1 MRAFA
6 RDTIDEKKQAVLRS
20 TARICALD
28 KANTCRCA
36 AASGHAEHQIQL
48 NSYGE
53 ERTIA
58 CDLLPSRYDQ
68 VAQALGAHGERV
80 EDPAE
85 LEGAIE
91 RAVAAGKP
99 ACVDVLIEPAAAPS
113 LLVGGSHP

>member
-1 MRAFA
+1 MELDPAVRYGIPVVVIVGNDA
-6 RDTIDEKKQAVLRS
+6 RW
-20 TARICALD
+20 
-28 KANTCRCA
+28 N
-36 AASGHAEHQIQL
+36 AEPQIQL

-85 LEGAIE
+85 LEVAIE

-99 ACVDVLIEPAAAPS
+99 AFVDVLIEPAAAPS
-113 LLVGGSHP
+113 LLVGGSHS